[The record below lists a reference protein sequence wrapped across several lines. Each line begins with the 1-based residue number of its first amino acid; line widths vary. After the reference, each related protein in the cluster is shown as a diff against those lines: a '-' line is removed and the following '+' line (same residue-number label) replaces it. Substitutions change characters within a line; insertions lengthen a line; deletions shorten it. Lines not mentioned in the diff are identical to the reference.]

1 MALPNIFSVEV
12 TDQIIGRINQLSE
25 NSKPNWGKMNAS
37 QMLAHC
43 NVAYEMCFETYH
55 KKPGAVKR
63 FLLKAFL
70 KKFVTSESP
79 YKRNSQTAPEF
90 HITSEKEFLT
100 EKTRLIGYLRKTV
113 EVGENGF
120 HNKESHSF
128 GPLTK
133 TEWNNMFYKH
143 LDHHLSQFNV

>member
-1 MALPNIFSVEV
+1 MALPNIFTLEV
-12 TDQIIGRINQLSE
+12 TDQIVGRINQLSE
-25 NSKPNWGKMNAS
+25 NTKPSWGKMDAA

-43 NVAYEMCFETYH
+43 NVAYEMCFENKH

-63 FLLKAFL
+63 FLLKAFV
-70 KKFVTSESP
+70 KKLVTNETP

-90 HITSEKEFLT
+90 LITSDKDFQT
-100 EKTRLIGYLRKTV
+100 EKSRLIEYLRKTV
-113 EVGENGF
+113 EIGGPAF
-120 HNKESHSF
+120 KNKESHSF
-128 GPLTK
+128 GALST